1 MRVFRDNTPEIVPH
15 AAENLLNL
23 SRGLVRIRS
32 REIGA
37 AGAVFGEPR
46 AHPPHDGSCTV
57 GDPIRVG
64 APDALQKQH
73 GEPPGDR
80 VGARFERRAQSRRQA
95 SGCGLHRGCGS
106 FQKLTTILP
115 NTCRLSRR
123 SRPRAK
129 SARST
134 SVSITG
140 LSLAC
145 ILARPSRMLRMEA
158 PNEPKMR
165 YCCWNNCIRL
175 KFVVAPEVA
184 PQVTRRP
191 PRLRESS
198 EPLKVSAPTCSNTT
212 STPFLA
218 VILRTR
224 CSKRS
229 VR

>member
-1 MRVFRDNTPEIVPH
+1 NAAQKLLDLGRGFVRV
-15 AAENLLNL
+15 
-23 SRGLVRIRS
+23 GG
-32 REIGA
+32 REVGA
-37 AGAVFGEPR
+37 AGAVLGQPW
-46 AHPPHDGSCTV
+46 AHPSHEGRRSV
-57 GDPIRVG
+57 GDAIRIG
-64 APDALQKQH
+64 APDALQQQH
-73 GEPPGDR
+73 GEGPDKGID
-80 VGARFERRAQSRRQA
+80 ARFERRAHSGRQA
-95 SGCGLHRGCGS
+95 SCCGLHRYAS
-106 FQKLTTILP
+106 SVQKLTTILP
-115 NTCRLSRR
+115 NTWRLSRR
-123 SRPRAK
+123 SSPRAK

-140 LSLAC
+140 LSPSC

-165 YCCWNNCIRL
+165 YCCWNSCIRL

-184 PQVTRRP
+184 PQVTSRP
-191 PRLRESS
+191 PRLSESS